1 MAWEMFVEASGR
13 RSTGYQALLVGLLSL
28 NFGILFFD
36 RNALNF
42 LMPFVRPD
50 LGLSDTQVGML
61 SSGLSLTWAIAG
73 FAVGRLSDKLGSRK
87 PVIVIAT
94 IAFCMCSV
102 VSGLA
107 SSFLMLLGARMLM
120 GAAEGGVMPVSHS
133 LIVAEVDEKRRGLA
147 MGVAQNFGSNVLG
160 SAVAPLVLVPI
171 ALAYGWRD
179 AFLIAAVPGLI
190 SAAIIWF
197 FVKEPPRDVFHA
209 SDAPRATM
217 REAFADRN
225 VQLCALISVLLVA
238 YLVCTWAFMPL
249 YLTADRGYS
258 QDETKW
264 LMAAL
269 GISAGIG
276 SFAVSALSDRI
287 GRKPAIVGFAFLGI
301 ILPLG
306 AMFVTGNAWLL
317 ALIFFVGWA
326 LNGVFPLFMATV
338 PSESVDPRLTASL
351 TGIVMGIGEVVGGVF
366 GPSIAGLL
374 SDAYGRSAVM
384 WLLLGLCT
392 AAGVVGM
399 GLRETAPRVLARR
412 AEQIGQPATRAA

>member
-1 MAWEMFVEASGR
+1 MTQTRRSGR
-13 RSTGYQALLVGLLSL
+13 YQAMLVGLLSL

-42 LMPFVRPD
+42 LMPFVQPD
-50 LGLSDTQVGML
+50 LNLSDTQVGML

-73 FAVGRLSDKLGSRK
+73 FLVGRLSDKLGSRK
-87 PVIVIAT
+87 PVIVAAT
-94 IAFCMCSV
+94 IAFCLCSF
-102 VSGLA
+102 VSGMA
-107 SSFLMLLGARMLM
+107 SSFLMLLGARILM

-133 LIVAEVDEKRRGLA
+133 IIAAEVDEDKRGLA
-147 MGVAQNFGSNVLG
+147 MGVGQNLGSNVLG
-160 SAVAPLVLVPI
+160 SAVAPLVLIPV

-179 AFLIAAVPGLI
+179 AFYLAAAPGLI

-197 FVKEPPRDVFHA
+197 FVKEPSP
-209 SDAPRATM
+209 DAYHEGDTPRATLA
-217 REAFADRN
+217 EAFADRN
-225 VQLCALISVLLVA
+225 VQLCAIISILLVS
-238 YLVCTWAFMPL
+238 YLVCCWAFMPL
-249 YLTADRGYS
+249 FLTKDRGF
-258 QDETKW
+258 DPDTTKW
-264 LMAAL
+264 LMATL

-287 GRKPAIVGFAFLGI
+287 GRKPSIVGFSLLGV

-306 AMFVTGNAWLL
+306 AMFFTGSAWVL
-317 ALIFFVGWA
+317 AAIFFIGWG

-351 TGIVMGIGEVVGGVF
+351 TGIVMGIGEVLGGVLS
-366 GPSIAGLL
+366 PSIAGGL

-384 WLLLGLCT
+384 WLMLGLT
-392 AAGVVGM
+392 LAAALVGM

-412 AEQIGQPATRAA
+412 SGAGKLATA